1 MSSTPVMGGSV
12 PSPLFAEVGR
22 ARAPLGTVDPS
33 KAATGAESTPRQS
46 AVGEQGAP
54 RNTTEAYSESDSAE
68 STAGPEVP
76 SPVPETTPPLS
87 PSGDSCGSSGSE
99 PTSARS
105 SLGAPEELSR
115 DEKVLK
121 DFVLHA
127 LVDPEMN
134 SHQGSMNSE
143 RLANLT
149 KSNCPGEFATVFGD
163 TCDKWHGPWVSFLM
177 KIRGNEFIMFSK
189 KNCNSQTL
197 WYLRSAK
204 QDDWLENDLQRE
216 KAEREEDDRCC
227 SQLIE
232 YLQRQ
237 PNHCCLM
244 DSICTDCTPGQLPED
259 QSANPV
265 GSVKKSF
272 KRVFIFKEKVVLP
285 GDFLRWA
292 QRWAKQK
299 KSISCEKNKQGK
311 WIVSLVR

>member
-1 MSSTPVMGGSV
+1 MSSAPAVGDSV
-12 PSPLFAEVGR
+12 PSPLYGEVGH
-22 ARAPLGTVDPS
+22 ARAPVGTVDLS
-33 KAATGAESTPRQS
+33 AAATGAESTPRQS

-87 PSGDSCGSSGSE
+87 PSGDSSGSE

-105 SLGAPEELSR
+105 SLGAPEELSQ

-149 KSNCPGEFATVFGD
+149 KSNCPGEFATVFRH
-163 TCDKWHGPWVSFLM
+163 TCDKRHGPWVSFLM
-177 KIRGNEFIMFSK
+177 KIRGNDIVMFSK

-204 QDDWLENDLQRE
+204 QDDWNQNDRRRGEQQRE
-216 KAEREEDDRCC
+216 ADRRHLR
-227 SQLIE
+227 QLIE
-232 YLQRQ
+232 YLRRQ
-237 PNHCCLM
+237 
-244 DSICTDCTPGQLPED
+244 
-259 QSANPV
+259 
-265 GSVKKSF
+265 
-272 KRVFIFKEKVVLP
+272 
-285 GDFLRWA
+285 
-292 QRWAKQK
+292 
-299 KSISCEKNKQGK
+299 
-311 WIVSLVR
+311 